1 MTELSKP
8 TRAPK
13 AIAVS
18 KLIGGKLVTE
28 LAASK
33 QAELVKAMA
42 LCGSL
47 GIIPEWREAATEAME
62 ALVTLIAVVKNSA

>member
-8 TRAPK
+8 TRPK

-28 LAASK
+28 LAAAK
-33 QAELVKAMA
+33 QAELARTRA
-42 LCGSL
+42 LCAEL
-47 GIIPEWREAATEAME
+47 CTIPAWAASASDA
-62 ALVTLIAVVKNSA
+62 ALKLDELIAVVKG